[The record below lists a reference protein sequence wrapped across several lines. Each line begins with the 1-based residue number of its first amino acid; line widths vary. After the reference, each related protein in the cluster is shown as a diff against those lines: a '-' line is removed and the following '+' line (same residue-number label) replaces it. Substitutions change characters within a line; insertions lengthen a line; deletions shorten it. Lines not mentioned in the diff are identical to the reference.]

1 MKNTPLAIE
10 VTYLVS
16 GETRPVYFASEA
28 GADAAL
34 SISAD
39 FEKRII
45 NVQDAREM
53 RPAASLDRESF
64 ALARHDTNIRIFYGR
79 DFQQRLYEQEISELV
94 MQASGCTRVLV
105 FDHTLRSDSVQVRK
119 RRKTREPAAV
129 IHNDYTDQSAHQR
142 VIDLLGAR
150 QAREIFTKRFAIV
163 NVWRSVAGTVL
174 RSPMACCDA
183 TTISPEDLVAS
194 ERRARERIGEIEL
207 ATWNPSHRWYY
218 YPELA
223 SNEAIL
229 IKTFDSSRAGIAT
242 RTIHTSFDDPFSPAT
257 APPRESIE
265 SRLLVCFD

>member
-1 MKNTPLAIE
+1 MKNPPLTIE

-16 GETRPVYFASEA
+16 GEKRPVYFASEA

-39 FEKRII
+39 FEKRKIS
-45 NVQDAREM
+45 VQSAREL

-64 ALARHDTNIRIFYGR
+64 ALARHNTNVEIFYGL

-94 MQASGCTRVLV
+94 MQASGSTRVLV
-105 FDHTLRSDSVQVRK
+105 FDHTLRSDSAKVRK
-119 RRKTREPAAV
+119 RRNTREPAAI

-150 QAREIFTKRFAIV
+150 QARKIFTKRFAIV
-163 NVWRSVAGTVL
+163 NVWRSVAGAVL

-183 TTISPEDLVAS
+183 NTISPEDLVAS
-194 ERRARERIGEIEL
+194 ERRAKDRVGEIQL

-223 SNEAIL
+223 SDEALL
-229 IKTFDSSRAGIAT
+229 IKTFDSSSAGIAT
-242 RTIHTSFDDPFSPAT
+242 RTIHTSFNDPFSPET

-265 SRLLVCFD
+265 SRLLVFFD